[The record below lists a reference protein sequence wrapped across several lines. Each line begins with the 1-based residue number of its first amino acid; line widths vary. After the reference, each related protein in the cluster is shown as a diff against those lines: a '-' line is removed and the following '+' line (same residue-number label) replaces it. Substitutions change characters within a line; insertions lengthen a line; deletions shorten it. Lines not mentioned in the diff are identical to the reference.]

1 MENQEVTQQDLL
13 SDPLNP
19 FFEYTKATQGQRFL
33 NFLIDNVFIRLTLNY
48 TTGIAIGK
56 ILWAILPDFM
66 LYLARDSNTFGLYVF
81 SFIIVIVSYL
91 FYYTLCEKIFKGK
104 TLGKLITGTRA
115 VKYNGEELSFRDAF
129 LRSAC
134 RLIPFEVLSGF
145 GEPWHD
151 SITNTMV
158 IQTR

>member
-1 MENQEVTQQDLL
+1 MENQEVARQDLL
-13 SDPLNP
+13 TDSLNP

-33 NFLIDNVFIRLTLNY
+33 NFVIDNVVIRLTLNY
-48 TTGIAIGK
+48 TTSIIIGK
-56 ILWAILPDFM
+56 VLWALAPDFM
-66 LYLARDSNTFGLYVF
+66 LYLVRGSNTIGLYIF

-91 FYYTLCEKIFKGK
+91 IYYTLCEKIFKGR
-104 TLGKLITGTRA
+104 TLGKLVTGTRA

-134 RLIPFEVLSGF
+134 RLIPFEPFSGF
-145 GEPWHD
+145 GELWHD
-151 SITNTMV
+151 TFTNTIV

>member
-1 MENQEVTQQDLL
+1 MQNQEVVQQDLL
-13 SDPLNP
+13 SDDLNP

-33 NFLIDNVFIRLTLNY
+33 NFLIDNIFIRLALNY
-48 TTGIAIGK
+48 TTGIVIGK
-56 ILWAILPDFM
+56 ILWAILPNFM
-66 LYLARDSNTFGLYVF
+66 LYLSRDSNKFGLYIF
-81 SFIIVIVSYL
+81 SFMIVIVSYL
-91 FYYTLCEKIFKGK
+91 FYYTLCEKIFKGR
-104 TLGKLITGTRA
+104 TLGKLITGIRA

-134 RLIPFEVLSGF
+134 RLIPYELISGF
-145 GEPWHD
+145 GVPWHD

>member
-1 MENQEVTQQDLL
+1 MENQEVVQQDLL
-13 SDPLNP
+13 SDDLSP

-33 NFLIDNVFIRLTLNY
+33 NFLIDNVFIRLALNY
-48 TTGIAIGK
+48 TTGIVIGK
-56 ILWAILPDFM
+56 ILWVVAPNFM
-66 LYLARDSNTFGLYVF
+66 FYLARDSNTSGLLIF

-91 FYYTLCEKIFKGK
+91 IYYTLCEKIFKGM
-104 TLGKLITGTRA
+104 TLGKLITRTRA